1 LLLESVVCFD
11 LNRWV
16 RRVHFG
22 FCFAYDNCLRYLIVV
37 YFCVIMKMLDN
48 DFVSSVDNIFSLCK
62 VGFVIDR
69 NLEKLFLSTW
79 FFSFISF
86 YKFDD

>member
-1 LLLESVVCFD
+1 LLLLESVVFY

-22 FCFAYDNCLRYLIVV
+22 SCFAYDNCLRYLIVV
-37 YFCVIMKMLDN
+37 CFCAIMKMLDN

-62 VGFVIDR
+62 VEFVIDR

-79 FFSFISF
+79 FF
-86 YKFDD
+86 

>member
-1 LLLESVVCFD
+1 LLLESDVCFD

-22 FCFAYDNCLRYLIVV
+22 FCFAYENFLRYLIAV
-37 YFCVIMKMLDN
+37 YFCAIMKMLDN
-48 DFVSSVDNIFSLCK
+48 DFVSSVDNIFSLWK
-62 VGFVIDR
+62 VGFIVDR

-79 FFSFISF
+79 FF
-86 YKFDD
+86 

>member
-1 LLLESVVCFD
+1 LLLESDVRFD

-22 FCFAYDNCLRYLIVV
+22 FCFAYGSCLRYLIVV
-37 YFCVIMKMLDN
+37 YFCAIMKMLDN
-48 DFVSSVDNIFSLCK
+48 DFVSSVDNIFFLWK
-62 VGFVIDR
+62 VGFIIDR

-79 FFSFISF
+79 FL
-86 YKFDD
+86 

>member
-1 LLLESVVCFD
+1 LLLLESDVCFD
-11 LNRWV
+11 LNRSV

-48 DFVSSVDNIFSLCK
+48 DFVSRVDNIFSSWE
-62 VGFVIDR
+62 VGLVIDR
-69 NLEKLFLSTW
+69 NLEKLFLRTW
-79 FFSFISF
+79 LF
-86 YKFDD
+86 